1 MKVSFLGQGFTENSS
16 KSVGIHLNNYL
27 KDKSY
32 NSFFAISA
40 FSSPLGVRL
49 LDSIEQAK
57 EYFDQLNIVVGID
70 QNGTSKEALEELL
83 LLGISSY
90 VFYQKESPI
99 FHPKIYLFE
108 GQERTALIIGS
119 SNLTGK
125 GLFTNVESS
134 VLIQFIND
142 DSEGQKVVKD
152 LKEYFKS
159 IFEFNDPNLFQINNY
174 LIEALVNDG
183 IVPRESNRSRHHG
196 KKIKSSESQAPRVK
210 EIPSRNSSK
219 IPWERLRNKS
229 RSSEEEPLAREELE
243 LTGGLEDSG
252 KLQVQLLW
260 ESGPLTER
268 DLNVP
273 TGGNT
278 NATGSMLFK
287 KGRMEDIDQRHF
299 FRENAFATLN
309 WVRDTK
315 ANANHLERA
324 TALFQI
330 KIKGKDY
337 GIFSLALT
345 HNTKTDTASY
355 RQKNSMTSV
364 SWGEAKKIVGKR
376 ELIGL
381 SAKLFKND
389 GPDNFFILEIN

>member
-16 KSVGIHLNNYL
+16 NSIGIHLNNYL
-27 KDKSY
+27 KDKSF

-40 FSSPLGVRL
+40 FSSPLGVKL

-57 EYFDQLNIVVGID
+57 EYFDQINIVVGID

-83 LLGISSY
+83 LLEINSY

-108 GQERTALIIGS
+108 GQGSTALIIGS

-125 GLFTNVESS
+125 GLFTNIESS
-134 VLIQFIND
+134 VLIQFKNED
-142 DSEGQKVVKD
+142 NEGLKIIKD
-152 LKEYFKS
+152 LKDYFKS
-159 IFEFNDPNLFQINNY
+159 LFEFNDPNLFRIDND
-174 LIEALVNDG
+174 LVEALVKDG
-183 IVPRESNRSRHHG
+183 IVPRESNRSKHHG
-196 KKIKSSESQAPRVK
+196 KKIKSSESQAPREK
-210 EIPSRNSSK
+210 EIPSRNFSK
-219 IPWERLRNKS
+219 IPWERIKDKS
-229 RSSEEEPLAREELE
+229 ILSEQEPSAREELE
-243 LTGGLEDSG
+243 LIGTLEDSG

-268 DLNVP
+268 DLNIP
-273 TGGNT
+273 TGQNT

-287 KGRMEDIDQRHF
+287 KGKVIGIDQRHF
-299 FRENAFATLN
+299 FREQVFASLN

-315 ANANHLERA
+315 ANSNHLERA
-324 TALFQI
+324 SALFQI
-330 KIKGKDY
+330 KTRGKDH
-337 GIFSLALT
+337 GVFSLALT

-364 SWGEAKKIVGKR
+364 SWGDAKKIVGKR
-376 ELIGL
+376 ELIGS
-381 SAKLFKND
+381 SAKLLKND
-389 GPDNFFILEIN
+389 GPENFFVLEIN